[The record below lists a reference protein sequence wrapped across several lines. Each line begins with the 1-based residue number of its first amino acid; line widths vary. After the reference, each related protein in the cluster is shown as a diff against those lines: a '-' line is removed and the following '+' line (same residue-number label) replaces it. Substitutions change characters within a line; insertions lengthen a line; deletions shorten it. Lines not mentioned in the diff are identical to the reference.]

1 MSDAGTREH
10 RPAARVEPA
19 PAGGTLR
26 AYCPTMNSLAPSLAD
41 ALAQHRSFLL
51 DLAALQL
58 GSRDDA
64 DDVVQETFAAALT
77 GMSGFSGAVPLRA
90 WLVGILRHKIVDAI
104 RRRARYV
111 RLDADEALPADE
123 REFDDHFSADGC
135 WQPSA
140 LNGSCPEATLA
151 HRELLELIELCM
163 QKLPPNTARVFLMRE
178 FLDFEFSEIAERLE
192 LTEGHL
198 RVLLYRARMRL
209 RDCVS
214 RGWSCL

>member
-1 MSDAGTREH
+1 MCVADTAERT
-10 RPAARVEPA
+10 PAERAT
-19 PAGGTLR
+19 AGGTLH
-26 AYCPTMNSLAPSLAD
+26 AYCPAMNSLVPSLAET
-41 ALAQHRSFLL
+41 LAEHRRFLL

-64 DDVVQETFAAALT
+64 DDVVQDTFAAALA
-77 GMSGFSGAVPLRA
+77 GLPGFSGAVPLRA

-163 QKLPPNTARVFLMRE
+163 QKLSPNTARVFLMRE
-178 FLDFEFSEIAERLE
+178 FLDLDFDEIAQRLG

>member
-1 MSDAGTREH
+1 MCVIG
-10 RPAARVEPA
+10 RPAAQPA
-19 PAGGTLR
+19 PALAGGTLD
-26 AYCPTMNSLAPSLAD
+26 AYCPAMTTLAPSPPE
-41 ALAQHRSFLL
+41 ALAQHRRFLL

-58 GSRDDA
+58 GCREDA
-64 DDVVQETFAAALT
+64 DDVVQDTFAAALA
-77 GMSGFSGAVPLRA
+77 GLSGFSGAVPLRA

-111 RLDADEALPADE
+111 RLDTDEALPADE

-163 QKLPPNTARVFLMRE
+163 QKLPTNTARVFLMRE
-178 FLDFEFSEIAERLE
+178 FLDLEFSEIAERLE

>member
-1 MSDAGTREH
+1 MCVADTAERT
-10 RPAARVEPA
+10 PAERAT
-19 PAGGTLR
+19 AGGTLH
-26 AYCPTMNSLAPSLAD
+26 AYCPAMNSLVPSLAET
-41 ALAQHRSFLL
+41 LAEHRRFLL

-58 GSRDDA
+58 GSRADA
-64 DDVVQETFAAALT
+64 DDVVQDTFAAALA
-77 GMSGFSGAVPLRA
+77 GLSGFSGLVPLRA

-111 RLDADEALPADE
+111 RLDADETLPADE
-123 REFDDHFSADGC
+123 REFDEHFSADGC
-135 WQPSA
+135 WQPA
-140 LNGSCPEATLA
+140 VLNGSCPEATLA

-178 FLDFEFSEIAERLE
+178 FLDLDFDEIAQRLG

>member
-1 MSDAGTREH
+1 MCVTDTGER
-10 RPAARVEPA
+10 A
-19 PAGGTLR
+19 PAEQAAAGATLH
-26 AYCPTMNSLAPSLAD
+26 AYCPAMNGLAPSPRE
-41 ALAQHRSFLL
+41 ALAEHRRFLL

-64 DDVVQETFAAALT
+64 DDVVQDTFAAALA
-77 GMSGFSGAVPLRA
+77 GLSGFSGSVPLRA

-111 RLDADEALPADE
+111 RLDAVVALPADDG
-123 REFDDHFSADGC
+123 EFDDHFSTDGC
-135 WQPSA
+135 WQPA
-140 LNGSCPEATLA
+140 VLNGSCPEATLA

-178 FLDFEFSEIAERLE
+178 FLDLEFGEIAQRLE
-192 LTEGHL
+192 LSEGHL

>member
-26 AYCPTMNSLAPSLAD
+26 AYCRTMNSLAPSLAD